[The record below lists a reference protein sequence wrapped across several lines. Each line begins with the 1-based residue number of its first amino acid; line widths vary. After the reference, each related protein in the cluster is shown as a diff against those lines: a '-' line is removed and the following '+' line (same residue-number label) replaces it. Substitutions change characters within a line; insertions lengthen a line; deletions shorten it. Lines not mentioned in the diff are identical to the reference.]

1 MTAPSSVTLRFHP
14 CLPGHSGVD
23 SASDIFQ
30 RPFDHYLFARVILP
44 QSKYLMESC
53 DNNYAFI
60 NMESLCDTNN
70 NEEHDQILLQPFTH
84 VLQVTGKMTR
94 GKLVEAFNYWMRIPE
109 DKLRA
114 ISEVIYLLH
123 NASLLIDDIEDN
135 SVLRRGIPV
144 AHRIYGTAATINSAN
159 YVYFLGL
166 EKVLALNH
174 PKSRMSIFIE
184 TGGLFGL
191 SIRLMQLFS
200 QSQKDFS
207 RITGILGLYF
217 QIRNDYAI
225 LCLKEYC
232 DSKSYCED
240 LTEGKFSFPVIHA
253 IKSQPDDQQ
262 VINILRQ
269 RPEDLEVKRYCVSL
283 LEKFGSLEHTKETMK
298 KLEAEAREEI
308 AKLGG
313 NPLLENV
320 LDELRNW

>member
-1 MTAPSSVTLRFHP
+1 
-14 CLPGHSGVD
+14 
-23 SASDIFQ
+23 
-30 RPFDHYLFARVILP
+30 
-44 QSKYLMESC
+44 MESC
-53 DNNYAFI
+53 G
-60 NMESLCDTNN
+60 NN
-70 NEEHDQILLQPFTH
+70 NAASEDQVLLQPLTH
-84 VLQVTGKMTR
+84 VLQVTGRMTR
-94 GKLVEAFNYWMRIPE
+94 GKLAQAFNYWMRISE
-109 DKLRA
+109 AKLMA

-144 AHRIYGTAATINSAN
+144 AHSIYGVAATINSAN

-166 EKVLALNH
+166 EKVLALDH
-174 PKSRMSIFIE
+174 PKATTVFCEQLLELHRGQGMEIFWRDSFTCPSEEEYRLMTIRK

-191 SIRLMQLFS
+191 ATRLMQLFS
-200 QSQKDFS
+200 QTQDDFS
-207 RITGILGLYF
+207 RLIGILGLYF

-269 RPEDLEVKRYCVSL
+269 RPKDLEVKRYCVSL
-283 LEKFGSLEHTKETMK
+283 LEKFGSLEHTKETLE

-313 NPLLENV
+313 NPHLEGV